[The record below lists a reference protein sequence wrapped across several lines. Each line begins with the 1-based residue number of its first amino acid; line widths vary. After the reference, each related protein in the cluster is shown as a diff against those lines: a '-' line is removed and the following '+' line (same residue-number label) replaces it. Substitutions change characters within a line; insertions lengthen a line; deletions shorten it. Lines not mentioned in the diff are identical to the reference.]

1 MTNANEYLEVNANGE
16 PVTYLGKA
24 KPIGKRPSIAN
35 INRANK
41 PSGYIIYRG
50 ASLLDGKPIV
60 VVAVTRESKNAKT
73 GNMVQT
79 YILVD
84 NGASP
89 VQNARNLDDVSVC
102 GDCKHR
108 RGMGG
113 SCYVNL
119 GQGARSVMDG
129 VQRGIYPEDLVGA
142 CLATAGRHVRL
153 GTYGDPAAVPAGIWS
168 PLLYNAAGHTGY
180 THQWHTG
187 KADHV
192 KQWCMASV
200 DTAKEMAIAKMDG
213 WRTFRVRG
221 ANEGLEY
228 GHEMKCPASAEMNKR
243 LTCDTCMACSG
254 GVDSK
259 KASVVII
266 VHGSLKNRFAASV
279 AA

>member
-1 MTNANEYLEVNANGE
+1 MTNA
-16 PVTYLGKA
+16 TYATK
-24 KPIGKRPSIAN
+24 KKFN
-35 INRANK
+35 

-60 VVAVTRESKNAKT
+60 VVAITRESKNKKT
-73 GNMVQT
+73 GNLVQT

-84 NGASP
+84 NGQSP
-89 VQNARNLDDVSVC
+89 VVNARNLEDVSVC

-129 VQRGIYPEDLVGA
+129 VQRGIYPENLVNA
-142 CLATAGRHVRL
+142 AFASHGRKVRL
-153 GTYGDPAAVPAGIWS
+153 GTYGDPAAVPAYVWES
-168 PLLYNAAGHTGY
+168 LLAGADGHTGY
-180 THQWHTG
+180 THQWASG

-200 DTAKEMAIAKMDG
+200 DTPKEAALAKLDG
-213 WRTFRVRG
+213 WRTFRVRQADG
-221 ANEGLEY
+221 KPEFS
-228 GHEMKCPASAEMNKR
+228 HEMKCPASEEMNKR

-259 KASVVII
+259 KASVTII
-266 VHGSLKNRFAASV
+266 VHGSLKNRFAASI

>member
-1 MTNANEYLEVNANGE
+1 MQKQKATAV
-16 PVTYLGKA
+16 KA
-24 KPIGKRPSIAN
+24 KPLAKPKFK
-35 INRANK
+35 K

-60 VVAVTRESKNAKT
+60 VVAITKKSKNKKT
-73 GNMVQT
+73 GGMVQT
-79 YILVD
+79 YVLVD
-84 NGASP
+84 NGMSP
-89 VQNARNLDDVSVC
+89 VESAKSLEDVSVC

-108 RGMGG
+108 RGVINPETGKGG
-113 SCYVNL
+113 PCYVNL

-129 VQRGIYPEDLVGA
+129 VMRGIYPDIWSSIEVMESFVMDVA
-142 CLATAGRHVRL
+142 QRMTRL
-153 GTYGDPAAVPAGIWS
+153 GTYGDPAAVPAYVWEQV
-168 PLLYNAAGHTGY
+168 LQDALGHTGY
-180 THQWHTG
+180 THQWASG

-192 KQWCMASV
+192 KQWCMASA
-200 DTAKEMAIAKMDG
+200 DTHKEMRLAKAMG

-221 ANEGLEY
+221 ANDGLEF
-228 GHEMKCPASAEMNKR
+228 GHEMICPASAEANKR

-259 KASVVII
+259 KASVTII

>member
-1 MTNANEYLEVNANGE
+1 MAT
-16 PVTYLGKA
+16 K
-24 KPIGKRPSIAN
+24 
-35 INRANK
+35 K

-60 VVAVTRESKNAKT
+60 VVAITKESKNSKT

-79 YILVD
+79 YIMAD
-84 NGASP
+84 NGLSP
-89 VQNARNLDDVSVC
+89 VESAKILADESVC

-108 RGMGG
+108 RGKGG

-129 VQRGIYPEDLVGA
+129 VMRGIYELSDGYNA
-142 CLATAGRHVRL
+142 ATACVNRKVRL
-153 GTYGDPAAVPAGIWS
+153 GTYGDPAAVPAYVWQN
-168 PLLYNAAGHTGY
+168 LLQLASGHTGY
-180 THQWHTG
+180 THQWVTG

-200 DTAKEMAIAKMDG
+200 DTPTETAIAKLDG
-213 WRTFRVRG
+213 WRTFRVRQADG
-221 ANEGLEY
+221 TPEY
-228 GHEMKCPASAEMNKR
+228 SHEMICPASAEAGKR
-243 LTCDTCMACSG
+243 LTCATCMACSG
-254 GVDSK
+254 GTNTK
-259 KASVVII
+259 KASVTIV

>member
-1 MTNANEYLEVNANGE
+1 MTNA
-16 PVTYLGKA
+16 TYATK
-24 KPIGKRPSIAN
+24 KKFN
-35 INRANK
+35 

-60 VVAVTRESKNAKT
+60 VVAIVRESKNAKT

-79 YILVD
+79 YIMAD
-84 NGASP
+84 NGQSP
-89 VQNARNLDDVSVC
+89 VQSARDLSDVSVC
-102 GDCKHR
+102 GECKHR

-129 VQRGIYPEDLVGA
+129 VMRGIYPEKI
-142 CLATAGRHVRL
+142 LAPKIAVKGRKVRL
-153 GTYGDPAAVPAGIWS
+153 GTYGDPAAVPAMVWGS
-168 PLLYNAAGHTGY
+168 LLSEASGWTGY
-180 THQWHTG
+180 THQWASG

-200 DTAKEMAIAKMDG
+200 DTVHELVDARADG
-213 WRTFRVRG
+213 WRTFRVRQADG
-221 ANEGLEY
+221 KPEFS
-228 GHEMKCPASAEMNKR
+228 HEMKCPASAEMNKR

-254 GVDSK
+254 GVGTK
-259 KASVVII
+259 KASVTII
-266 VHGSLKNRFAASV
+266 VHGSLKNRFAASI